1 MWIVFKPDK
10 LCGKLPYVAVK
21 TVREK
26 VIVNNRSDNGRHWR
40 SYSVGQKYNDVHAF
54 DKPAVVTYNKVK
66 RCKDLCLGGCIFI
79 FVSPVLALCIIAIK
93 LDSKGPVFFP
103 QKRTGKGGRK
113 FRMYKFRTMVVN
125 ANELKEHYQHLNT
138 LTYPDFKI
146 PNDPRIT
153 RVGRFLRKSSL
164 DEFPQLLNVLRGDMS
179 LVGPRPTSFCSSTY
193 DLWQTARL
201 GVKPGITG
209 LWQVSGRAN
218 IDFDERARLDIEYI
232 RNQSFW
238 YDIKILFRTFRC
250 VLKRDG
256 AT

>member
-1 MWIVFKPDK
+1 MKFITIGDRGKGLEMGSIV
-10 LCGKLPYVAVK
+10 G
-21 TVREK
+21 EK
-26 VIVNNRSDNGRHWR
+26 VIVNNRSDNGRHR
-40 SYSVGQKYNDVHAF
+40 QSFTVGRKNNDVYAF
-54 DKPAVVTYNKVK
+54 DKPGVVTYSQVK
-66 RCKDLCLGGCIFI
+66 RWQDLCLASSIFI
-79 FVSPVLALCIIAIK
+79 VVLPVFVLCILAVK
-93 LDSKGPVFFP
+93 LDSKGPAFFL

-125 ANELKEHYQHLNT
+125 ANELKEQYQHLNT

-164 DEFPQLLNVLRGDMS
+164 DEIPQLLNVLKGDMS

-193 DLWQTARL
+193 DLWHTERL

-218 IDFDERARLDIEYI
+218 IDFDERNRLDIEYI

-238 YDIKILFRTFRC
+238 YDIKILFRTFSC
-250 VLKRDG
+250 VLKREG

>member
-1 MWIVFKPDK
+1 MASI
-10 LCGKLPYVAVK
+10 G
-21 TVREK
+21 REK
-26 VIVNNRSDNGRHWR
+26 NIVNNRSVNDKHWQ
-40 SYSVGQKYNDVHAF
+40 SYAVSQKYSDVYAF
-54 DKPAVVTYNKVK
+54 DKPAVVTYSQVK
-66 RCKDLCLGGCIFI
+66 RYMDLCLGSSILI
-79 FVSPVLALCIIAIK
+79 AVLPVLVLCIIAVK

-125 ANELKEHYQHLNT
+125 ANELKEKYQYLNT

-153 RVGRFLRKSSL
+153 RVGRFLRKTSL
-164 DEFPQLLNVLRGDMS
+164 DELPQLLNVLKNDMS

-193 DLWQTARL
+193 NLWQTARL
-201 GVKPGITG
+201 GVTPGITG

-218 IDFDERARLDIEYI
+218 IDFDERNRLDIEYI
-232 RNQSFW
+232 RNRSFW
-238 YDIKILFRTFRC
+238 YDIKILFRTFKC
-250 VLKRDG
+250 VIKSDG